1 MSQAKHKKAFEQA
14 QPLDLPVSSRQDGS
28 SDSFVGYDSDI
39 SIEKDETELRLEKI
53 LFGDNVGFHE
63 DLKYHQ
69 KGVGAAGE
77 NGDVDLHADSDENT
91 APEAGMEGI
100 DDADVC
106 AHLSCR

>member
-1 MSQAKHKKAFEQA
+1 MSQAKHKKASEKA
-14 QPLDLPVSSRQDGS
+14 QPLGLPQPSRQDGS
-28 SDSFVGYDSDI
+28 SDSSVGYDSDA
-39 SIEKDETELRLEKI
+39 SIEKDDTELRLEKI

-63 DLKYHQ
+63 DLKNHQ

-77 NGDVDLHADSDENT
+77 NGDVEFQPDSGENT
-91 APEAGMEGI
+91 APEAEMEGI